1 MTSKSVSFECF
12 FLFIINITERDD
24 DDDDDDDD
32 DEDDCL
38 KVI

>member
-1 MTSKSVSFECF
+1 MTSKS
-12 FLFIINITERDD
+12 LFIIINITERDD